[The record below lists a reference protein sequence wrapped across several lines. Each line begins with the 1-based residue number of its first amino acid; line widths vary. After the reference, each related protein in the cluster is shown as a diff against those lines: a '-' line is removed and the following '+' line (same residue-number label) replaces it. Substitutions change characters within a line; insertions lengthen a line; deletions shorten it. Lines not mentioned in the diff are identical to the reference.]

1 MSSPAKHRLFSRAG
15 QGGAEGHG
23 PSVPGQ
29 SRLLPGGSAQR
40 GAGAACERS
49 WARRCRGSARSSSPL
64 GRELSYAT
72 RSIKT
77 RAPALPQWLRVLIA
91 TPGGTEPARGRPARV
106 TPQGHLSMEQHPPS
120 PGSGTALGITVALR
134 KQGRLWPWCSRG
146 GMAGL
151 GHHPTLSLPQQPTAA
166 EGSQYGGTESPRCW
180 GTCLAL
186 PHLPSHH
193 RDREAPSTVGPV
205 MATCCNRSDPQPT
218 SQGAGAGRYPWWLP
232 TGNGCH
238 KGAGL
243 LGGRPAPPGGSG
255 PPVAPLEDAGSA
267 PEQHVRVRAE
277 GAGAGPCS
285 EPAQPRAEPTT
296 HSHLHL
302 PWGPP
307 RASGD
312 PPVPSVTGPGDWFS
326 GVPHSSTEQT
336 VPRASPNR
344 APE

>member
-1 MSSPAKHRLFSRAG
+1 MAPSLDSDSGRDGASAGQAG
-15 QGGAEGHG
+15 QGDSPRSPQH
-23 PSVPGQ
+23 
-29 SRLLPGGSAQR
+29 
-40 GAGAACERS
+40 GAAPAQPGERHRS
-49 WARRCRGSARSSSPL
+49 RHHRGSAGSEKA
-64 GRELSYAT
+64 GQ
-72 RSIKT
+72 
-77 RAPALPQWLRVLIA
+77 ALALVQ
-91 TPGGTEPARGRPARV
+91 
-106 TPQGHLSMEQHPPS
+106 
-120 PGSGTALGITVALR
+120 SGA
-134 KQGRLWPWCSRG
+134 G
-146 GMAGL
+146 GMAGW
-151 GHHPTLSLPQQPTAA
+151 GHHLTLSLPQQPTAA

-232 TGNGCH
+232 PGKGCH